1 MTATTSC
8 APRREVRVAIVG
20 SGLTGLV
27 ATYLLSSYKP
37 DSPDAPRISV
47 EIFERASTV
56 GMDSASITVPLPLA
70 PSASTTTNTTSSPSH
85 TTTTHD
91 DGGLR
96 SRSQKRPKLEVD
108 ATPTPA
114 SCEKAESKSPQ
125 SFLRIDVPMRVFTGG
140 YYPQLLALYRHLGI
154 KTKKTNFTYSFATL
168 APPSTPTVAGP
179 PSASLSATEQEKLGW
194 NGRIA
199 EKAAVTPSP
208 NIIYNGAN
216 GLGGV
221 SLPSWLRNPNL
232 PSPMTMTAILT
243 HLSRMRC
250 YFASL
255 LALIF
260 GYLQLLL
267 IALWHHSLG
276 HTSDPTHPLRS
287 YTLFQLVADP
297 FPPRP
302 TPTRFSLGHT
312 SERIVESVLRKF
324 LHLNTTFAQQTL
336 TPLFSAVMT
345 STLGSVW
352 QCPATEVL
360 DYVALTLGK
369 DHFVVKDGVGQVV
382 AALLTHLGP
391 SPDGIEGAGAVWTN
405 AAVRDVYDR
414 DGKAYLS
421 VVHHCSSSSAAVEMS
436 REVSTSSTSTDR
448 TFVQEE
454 IGRQHG
460 PYDHMIFATQAN
472 QTALFLRQYNDS
484 LAQENAE
491 KQRLR
496 EVVQVLE
503 LWKYEKSTVVNH
515 FDRELL
521 PREKADW
528 RDLNL
533 VTPADGQGSE
543 WVDDNSA
550 ITLSDDASCSDGT
563 LDSAWLF
570 CTSTEPWQDKKIY
583 TSATHILTTPFPSP
597 TGRVLMQ
604 TTNAHPSLSPSPSL
618 TLSRSTFERAIIDV
632 ASHLGRQ
639 KLFRLSRTQQ
649 GVETAGGRKLILGP
663 LQKGERGK
671 VGLWVCGSFAVGIP
685 LLEGCVVSARLV
697 ADEIARLEEITLPAH
712 ARW

>member
-1 MTATTSC
+1 MTATSSC

-56 GMDSASITVPLPLA
+56 GMDSASITVALPLA
-70 PSASTTTNTTSSPSH
+70 PSESTTTTSSPSH

-96 SRSQKRPKLEVD
+96 SRSQKWPKLEVD

-114 SCEKAESKSPQ
+114 SCEEAESKSPQ
-125 SFLRIDVPMRVFTGG
+125 SLLRIDVPMRAFTGG

-168 APPSTPTVAGP
+168 PPPSTSTVAGP
-179 PSASLSATEQEKLGW
+179 PSASLCATEQEKLGW
-194 NGRIA
+194 KGRIA

-243 HLSRMRC
+243 HLSKMRC

-255 LALIF
+255 LTLIF

-287 YTLFQLVADP
+287 YTLLQLVADP

-302 TPTRFSLGHT
+302 TPRRFSLGDT
-312 SERIVESVLRKF
+312 SERIVELVLGKI
-324 LHLNTTFAQQTL
+324 LHLNPTFAQQTL

-345 STLGSVW
+345 CTLGSVW

-369 DHFVVKDGVGQVV
+369 DHFVVKDGVSQVV

-391 SPDGIEGAGAVWTN
+391 FPDGIEGAGAVWTN
-405 AAVRDVYDR
+405 AAVRDVYYR

-421 VVHHCSSSSAAVEMS
+421 VIHHGSS
-436 REVSTSSTSTDR
+436 
-448 TFVQEE
+448 
-454 IGRQHG
+454 
-460 PYDHMIFATQAN
+460 
-472 QTALFLRQYNDS
+472 
-484 LAQENAE
+484 
-491 KQRLR
+491 
-496 EVVQVLE
+496 
-503 LWKYEKSTVVNH
+503 
-515 FDRELL
+515 
-521 PREKADW
+521 
-528 RDLNL
+528 
-533 VTPADGQGSE
+533 
-543 WVDDNSA
+543 
-550 ITLSDDASCSDGT
+550 GT
-563 LDSAWLF
+563 
-570 CTSTEPWQDKKIY
+570 
-583 TSATHILTTPFPSP
+583 
-597 TGRVLMQ
+597 
-604 TTNAHPSLSPSPSL
+604 SL
-618 TLSRSTFERAIIDV
+618 TLSHSTFERAIIDV
-632 ASHLGRQ
+632 ASNLGRQ
-639 KLFRLSRTQQ
+639 KLFCFSRTHQ
-649 GVETAGGRKLILGP
+649 GVETAGGRKVILGP
-663 LQKGERGK
+663 LQRRERGN

-685 LLEGCVVSARLV
+685 LLEGCVVSATLV
-697 ADEIARLEEITLPAH
+697 ADEIARLEEITLPVH